1 MAINKQPFSAANAP
15 NNKENNETRSN
26 NEAENIKK
34 QADLHD
40 AVKGL
45 LPKMPFAQISPK
57 RML

>member
-26 NEAENIKK
+26 NEAKNIKK
-34 QADLHD
+34 QANLHD
-40 AVKGL
+40 TVKSL
-45 LPKMPFAQISPK
+45 LPEMPVAQISPK